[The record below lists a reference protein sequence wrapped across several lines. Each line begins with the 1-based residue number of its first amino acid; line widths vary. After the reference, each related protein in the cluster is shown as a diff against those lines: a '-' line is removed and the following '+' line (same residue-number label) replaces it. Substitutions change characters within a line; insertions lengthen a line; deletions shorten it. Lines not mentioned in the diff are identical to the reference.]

1 MYTIGAS
8 SDIEGTFISNW
19 DLRLFNDFFS
29 IRVFLYNPML
39 LSNKDTLFPN
49 NMFLL
54 GNNINEGEHE
64 LCPPSFRCIV

>member
-1 MYTIGAS
+1 
-8 SDIEGTFISNW
+8 
-19 DLRLFNDFFS
+19 
-29 IRVFLYNPML
+29 ML

-64 LCPPSFRCIV
+64 LCPPSFRCIVKGLLHIHFLAIKEINTLFGWLAFQLSAV

>member
-1 MYTIGAS
+1 
-8 SDIEGTFISNW
+8 
-19 DLRLFNDFFS
+19 
-29 IRVFLYNPML
+29 ML

-64 LCPPSFRCIV
+64 FEVNPES